1 MRRYD
6 RIANIFSEQEL
17 CFLEDALE
25 AFETPAY
32 LSEAGREQLQALKD
46 EITMARRWRHQFGKS
61 QH

>member
-1 MRRYD
+1 MKKYES
-6 RIANIFSEQEL
+6 IAKIFGEQEL
-17 CFLEDALE
+17 CFLEDALA

-32 LSEAGREQLQALKD
+32 LSDGGQEQLQALKD